1 MLTVLLAVASAAELD
16 PTKKALVS
24 IAGMDCAGCESEV
37 REALSAVDGVATI
50 EASFA
55 DGRACLTLSKPVAD
69 TAVSAALQKA
79 GLTATAFAVA
89 DSCPSDLTRP
99 AARDPWGDAVG
110 IDVVTVSTG
119 ADLELDAVAVAGR
132 FTLVDFGAVW
142 CGPCHAAARELTPYI
157 AAHPDVVVRAIT
169 LAGADATAAFATPI
183 AKHHLAGAAGLP
195 WFVLY
200 GPDGKVLYRGQD
212 PAVVVKTIDKKRS

>member
-1 MLTVLLAVASAAELD
+1 MLTLLLTSALAADLD
-16 PTKKALVS
+16 PAQKALVT

-37 REALSAVDGVATI
+37 REALAAVDGVTGI

-55 DGRACLTLSKPVAD
+55 DGRACLTLAKPVSEAAV
-69 TAVSAALQKA
+69 TASLAKA
-79 GLTATAFAVA
+79 GLTATAFTAA
-89 DSCPSDLTRP
+89 PACPSDVSRP
-99 AARDPWGDAVG
+99 AARDPWGDAEG
-110 IDVVTVSTG
+110 IDVTTVSTG
-119 ADLELDAVAVAGR
+119 ADLELDALAVAGK

-142 CGPCHAAARELTPYI
+142 CGPCHAAARALTPYI
-157 AAHPDVVVRAIT
+157 VANPDVVVRAIT

-212 PAVVVKTIDKKRS
+212 PDVVVKTIDKKRS